1 MYFFLF
7 FNGALFQLHIQ
18 PYLSALPGG
27 DGEAKCDNYKKKK
40 KKKLTEGLKINYERS
55 LFNFTHL
62 LRCLF
67 SYV

>member
-40 KKKLTEGLKINYERS
+40 RKN
-55 LFNFTHL
+55 
-62 LRCLF
+62 
-67 SYV
+67 